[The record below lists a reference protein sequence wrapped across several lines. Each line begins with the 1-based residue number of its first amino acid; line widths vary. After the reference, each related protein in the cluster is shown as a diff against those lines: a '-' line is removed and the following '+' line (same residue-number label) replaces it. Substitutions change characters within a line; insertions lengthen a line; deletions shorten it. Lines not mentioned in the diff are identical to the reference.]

1 MNITIKRGGAQDRLK
16 FDRLMQLYIY
26 DFTDL
31 IEWDLNEEGLF
42 ETNLLDSFFV
52 DDSKI
57 PFLIRVADA
66 LAGFVLVSDEVVLP
80 ENKGGQGIKEFFVV
94 RNHRRH
100 GVGKAVAAQIFSMF
114 RDKWEIRVMRKNIN
128 AEKFWEAVIDEYTNG
143 KYEKEM
149 RDDALWRGAI
159 FSFEAGQ

>member
-1 MNITIKRGGAQDRLK
+1 VEITIKRGDAQDRLI
-16 FDRLMQLYIY
+16 FDRLMQLYVY
-26 DFTDL
+26 DFTEL

-42 ETNLLDSFFV
+42 EIDLLDSYFV

-66 LAGFVLVSDEVVLP
+66 LAGFALVSDEVVLP
-80 ENKGGQGIKEFFVV
+80 ENQGGQGIKEFFVV

-114 RDKWEIRVMRKNIN
+114 RGKWEIRVMRKNTN
-128 AEKFWEAVIDEYTNG
+128 AEKFWETTIREYTNG
-143 KYEKEM
+143 KYRKAM

-159 FSFEAGQ
+159 FSFEAGK